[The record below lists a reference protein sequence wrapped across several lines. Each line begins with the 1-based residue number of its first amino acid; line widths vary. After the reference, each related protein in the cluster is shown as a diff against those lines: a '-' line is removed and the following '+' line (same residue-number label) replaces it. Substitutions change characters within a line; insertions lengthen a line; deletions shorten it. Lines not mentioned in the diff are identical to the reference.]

1 MKEEIK
7 ITVRVTAAERNE
19 IKRRAEAANKS
30 VNRYLIDTSLNSAP
44 RNDRQLS
51 TLMSGLCS
59 LELMVQRASDL
70 QSLKREIRQWRWEML
85 QLMEG

>member
-30 VNRYLIDTSLNSAP
+30 VNRYLIDTALNSAP

-70 QSLKREIRQWRWEML
+70 QRLKREIRQWRWEML

>member
-30 VNRYLIDTSLNSAP
+30 VNRYLIDTALNSAP
-44 RNDRQLS
+44 RNDRKLS
-51 TLMSGLCS
+51 TLMGGLCS